1 MRRFQTGSFHTILIW
16 IGEYRMTSS
25 LSRSLLVLAS
35 LVLFAVSCG
44 SGEEPAAET
53 SSPSESP
60 VLGYLNGLPALIDL
74 GSSSCV
80 PCQMMED
87 ELERLDSET
96 GDLLDVQVIDVNRNG
111 QAARDFGI
119 RVIPT
124 QVFLSESGEEL
135 FRHEGYMSFDDM
147 MARWRTLGYTF
158 E

>member
-1 MRRFQTGSFHTILIW
+1 MGLFHTILIW

-25 LSRSLLVLAS
+25 LSRYLLFPAS
-35 LVLFAVSCG
+35 LILFAVSCG
-44 SGEEPAAET
+44 AGEEPA
-53 SSPSESP
+53 PSADESP
-60 VLGYLNGLPALIDL
+60 VQGYLNGLPALIDL
-74 GSSSCV
+74 GSNSCV
-80 PCQMMED
+80 PCQMMEG
-87 ELERLDSET
+87 ELERLENVT
-96 GDLLDVQVIDVNRNG
+96 AGQLDVQVIDVNRNG

-147 MARWRTLGYTF
+147 MARWLTLGYTF